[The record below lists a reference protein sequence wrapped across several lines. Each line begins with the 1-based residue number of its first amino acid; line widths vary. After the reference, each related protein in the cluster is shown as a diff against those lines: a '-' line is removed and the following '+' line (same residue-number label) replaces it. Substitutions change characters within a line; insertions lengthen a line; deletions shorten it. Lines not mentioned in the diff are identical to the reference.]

1 MADWVSNRSP
11 EQCNRYTLL
20 KVWRFFV
27 AGSQSCSQQPD
38 AQTRRKTIARQ
49 NQITVPPFF
58 SLQFFPKRK
67 IFVIFALNFILRKKM
82 RLNTLG
88 DGSNSLFGPHFF

>member
-11 EQCNRYTLL
+11 EQFNRHTLL

-27 AGSQSCSQQPD
+27 AGSQPCSKQPD
-38 AQTRRKTIARQ
+38 AKTRRKTIARQ

-58 SLQFFPKRK
+58 L
-67 IFVIFALNFILRKKM
+67 FAVLFETQDFRYICSKLHSEQKKCA
-82 RLNTLG
+82 
-88 DGSNSLFGPHFF
+88 